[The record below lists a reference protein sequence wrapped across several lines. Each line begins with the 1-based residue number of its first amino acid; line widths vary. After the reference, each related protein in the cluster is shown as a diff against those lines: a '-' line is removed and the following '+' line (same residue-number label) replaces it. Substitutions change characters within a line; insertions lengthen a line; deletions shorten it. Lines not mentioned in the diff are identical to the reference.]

1 MTAALSFLHG
11 RLTLPMDD
19 LWPRDG
25 VNLRIDEPCGR
36 ACILLVDSIVP
47 LERPN
52 DEGNDGKGANFMSTK
67 NLTFIFPM
75 RLKVLHGCYWRTWS
89 WKMKKRTQL
98 PTEMGYPGRGKM
110 KEMIYSSR
118 VSLFLWHAIPR

>member
-1 MTAALSFLHG
+1 
-11 RLTLPMDD
+11 MDD

-52 DEGNDGKGANFMSTK
+52 DEGKDGKGANFMSTK
-67 NLTFIFPM
+67 NLKT
-75 RLKVLHGCYWRTWS
+75 
-89 WKMKKRTQL
+89 TQ
-98 PTEMGYPGRGKM
+98 PSPKNNG
-110 KEMIYSSR
+110 
-118 VSLFLWHAIPR
+118 